1 MIEQMYT
8 VNMNDA
14 QRAQFYGQYEAVRK
28 DEIVGIL
35 LALLLGTFGV
45 HHFYLRRNGLGI
57 LYCCFCWTGIPSIVS
72 FIECFFMPGRVR
84 EYNMVQAAMIA
95 AAVQGGY
102 PAVNVYV
109 QQPAAAQTVGICKAC
124 GGPVAGPASFCPSCG
139 VAVTA

>member
-8 VNMNDA
+8 VYMNDA

-28 DEIVGIL
+28 DEMVGVL
-35 LALLLGTFGV
+35 LALLLGTFGA

-57 LYCCFCWTGIPSIVS
+57 LYAVFCWTGIPSLVS

-84 EYNMVQAAMIA
+84 EYNMMQASMIA
-95 AAVQGGY
+95 GAVMGGY

-109 QQPAAAQTVGICKAC
+109 QPAAMGSASGVCKSC
-124 GGPVAGPASFCPSCG
+124 GGAVNAGAVYCPHCG
-139 VAVTA
+139 VAVMA

>member
-14 QRAQFYGQYEAVRK
+14 QRAQFYAQYEAGRK
-28 DEIVGIL
+28 DEIVGVL
-35 LALLLGTFGV
+35 LAFFLGTFGV

-57 LYCCFCWTGIPSIVS
+57 LYICFCWTGIPSIVS

-84 EYNMVQAAMIA
+84 EFNVVQAAVIA
-95 AAVQGGY
+95 SAITNGY

-109 QQPAAAQTVGICKAC
+109 QPVAAHVVSVCQAC
-124 GGPVAGPASFCPSCG
+124 GGPVAGPASYCPSCG
-139 VAVTA
+139 VAVPA